1 MHIVKILMA
10 DNSEIYESADTSL
23 ESADDLFL
31 MASEQDGSTLCVNGI
46 NYTILSFLGNGG
58 SSEVYKAQNE
68 EDQSLVAIKKVF
80 ITDPAS
86 SANFMEE
93 VRILKM
99 LQDSPRVVKLFGYEE
114 VLMNDNTVAL
124 FEVLELGDTDLDSYL
139 EFRKHEGER
148 LTDQETKDLW
158 LQMLE
163 AIQNI
168 HSFGVLHLD
177 LKPANF
183 IMVGGQLKLIDFGLS
198 LALNDR
204 DDLQAWRSETFGTWL
219 YASPEAMN
227 HTISSNGHYVSDK
240 SDIWSLG
247 CILYLMI
254 HEQLPME
261 DLKARNPQSIA
272 RAVLTEPIVFPRD
285 VGENDHRVNQVLRR
299 CLSKNPLSR
308 PSVSELLRHSYTH
321 NFAS

>member
-1 MHIVKILMA
+1 
-10 DNSEIYESADTSL
+10 
-23 ESADDLFL
+23 
-31 MASEQDGSTLCVNGI
+31 
-46 NYTILSFLGNGG
+46 
-58 SSEVYKAQNE
+58 
-68 EDQSLVAIKKVF
+68 
-80 ITDPAS
+80 
-86 SANFMEE
+86 MEE
-93 VRILKM
+93 VKILKM
-99 LQDSPRVVKLFGYEE
+99 LQDSPKVVKLFGYEE
-114 VLMNDNTVAL
+114 VLMNDNTVVL
-124 FEVLELGDTDLDSYL
+124 FEVLELGDTDLDRYL
-139 EFRKHEGER
+139 EFRKSQGER
-148 LTDQETKDLW
+148 LSNQETKDLW

-163 AIQNI
+163 AIQYI
-168 HSFGVLHLD
+168 HSFGVIHLD

-227 HTISSNGHYVSDK
+227 HTISSDGHHVSDK

-285 VGENDHRVNQVLRR
+285 VGENDHRVNQVLRK

-308 PSVSELLRHSYTH
+308 PSASELLRHSYIQ